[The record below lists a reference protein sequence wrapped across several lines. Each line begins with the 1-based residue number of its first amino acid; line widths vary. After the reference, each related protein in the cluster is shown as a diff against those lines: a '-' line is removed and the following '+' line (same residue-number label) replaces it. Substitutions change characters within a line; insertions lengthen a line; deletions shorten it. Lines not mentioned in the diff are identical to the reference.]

1 VVEDTD
7 VIVAQILCGLD
18 KIVDDAEV
26 CTDFDC
32 GKSNADLHVVYSLEK
47 STHDEKV
54 CLENCDATVQVSL

>member
-1 VVEDTD
+1 MVLRIRPKHVVEDTD

-32 GKSNADLHVVYSLEK
+32 GKSNADLHVVCSYEK
-47 STHDEKV
+47 SSSRAE
-54 CLENCDATVQVSL
+54 